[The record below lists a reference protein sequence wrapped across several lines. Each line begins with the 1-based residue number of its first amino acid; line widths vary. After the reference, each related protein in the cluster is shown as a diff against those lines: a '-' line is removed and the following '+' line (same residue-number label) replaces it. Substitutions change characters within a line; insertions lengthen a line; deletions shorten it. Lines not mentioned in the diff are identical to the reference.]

1 MNLFEFRFICF
12 VCAEKYFSWKLYSK
26 IFLSIMKYIKWIY
39 YWIDYCVKFYR
50 INFCDSALLR
60 TEHLVD
66 LCLQNDQ
73 TECEVRTKWCCG
85 VHLFPATKSKSN
97 H

>member
-1 MNLFEFRFICF
+1 
-12 VCAEKYFSWKLYSK
+12 
-26 IFLSIMKYIKWIY
+26 MKYIKWIY
-39 YWIDYCVKFYR
+39 FITGVKFYR

-60 TEHLVD
+60 TENLVD

-73 TECEVRTKWCCG
+73 TESEVRTKRCCG

-97 H
+97 PQQSY